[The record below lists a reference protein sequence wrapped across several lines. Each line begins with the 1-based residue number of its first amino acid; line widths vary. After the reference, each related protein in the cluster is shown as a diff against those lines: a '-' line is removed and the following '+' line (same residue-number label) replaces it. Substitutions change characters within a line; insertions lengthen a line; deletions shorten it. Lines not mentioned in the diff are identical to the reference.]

1 MIKKNLVSSQS
12 ITIDSSQSTIGLL
25 RQTIRENQ
33 NLYEKNID
41 IVNARSNR
49 TIEALNQTIAALNL
63 TIKDN
68 QAQYEKT
75 IDVLN
80 TRSDQTIAALQQTI
94 AASSEIIELIK
105 KK

>member
-41 IVNARSNR
+41 IVNARS
-49 TIEALNQTIAALNL
+49 NQTIAALNL